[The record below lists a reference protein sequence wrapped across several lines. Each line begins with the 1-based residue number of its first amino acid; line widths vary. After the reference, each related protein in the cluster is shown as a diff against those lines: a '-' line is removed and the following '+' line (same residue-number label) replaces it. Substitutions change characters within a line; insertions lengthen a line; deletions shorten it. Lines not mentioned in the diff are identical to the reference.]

1 MKPTAW
7 AKRVQGYCMGRDGTQ
22 TARDLCSQGGA
33 GHFISSDSCSNSLL
47 KFRNHLELNIANKTG
62 KGKAN
67 SNKNLLIKFHTKLT
81 SQFSG
86 CVLLYVL
93 LYDMASTTRLAG

>member
-1 MKPTAW
+1 
-7 AKRVQGYCMGRDGTQ
+7 MGRDGTQ
-22 TARDLCSQGGA
+22 TARDLWFQGGA

-47 KFRNHLELNIANKTG
+47 KCRNHLELNIKNKTG

-67 SNKNLLIKFHTKLT
+67 SNKNLFTKLHTKLP
-81 SQFSG
+81 SQCSG

-93 LYDMASTTRLAG
+93 LNGMSSTTLLVG